1 MFESVEML
9 KDARRRATNGSV
21 FIALLVSSALSQ
33 ASVAPPEHA
42 SVPFPEGDAAVSSE
56 LPHVPEP
63 LLFDLVRPLGAAK
76 GELEIN
82 ALVQHASGG
91 TAWAP
96 EIEYAF
102 ADGYALEL
110 ELPFEGATLE
120 EYKVAVQGTAGTLLK
135 GRMIHG
141 WQAIAYYERDSRD
154 YTADLIY
161 LNGARLSSKWSV
173 FNMVG
178 MRRAHWRGDS
188 DYLGLVNNSIFYDYS
203 KRLTFGLEVNSEI
216 GDGWRWRHGLV
227 PQIHFDVDE
236 HVTVQLG
243 GGRSRLNVGQP
254 TEKTFIWRLIY
265 SW

>member
-1 MFESVEML
+1 VQRL
-9 KDARRRATNGSV
+9 TGARKRATNGSV
-21 FIALLVSSALSQ
+21 LIALLALPALCYANVTTHGDDSAS
-33 ASVAPPEHA
+33 
-42 SVPFPEGDAAVSSE
+42 FPEGDGAVSSG

-63 LLFDLVRPLGAAK
+63 LLFDLVRPLGASK
-76 GELEIN
+76 GELEVN
-82 ALVQHASGG
+82 TLVQHTSGG

-102 ADGYALEL
+102 ADGYAVEL

-120 EYKVAVQGTAGTLLK
+120 EYKMAIQGTAGTLWG

-141 WQAIAYYERDSRD
+141 WQAIAYYERGSKD

-161 LNGARLSSKWSV
+161 LNGARLSRKWSV

-178 MRRAHWRGDS
+178 LRHAHFKGTG
-188 DYLGLVNNSIFYDYS
+188 DYLGLVNNSVFYDVS
-203 KRLTFGLEVNSEI
+203 QRLTFGLEVNSEI
-216 GDGWRWRHGLV
+216 SDGWRWRHGLV
-227 PQIHFDVDE
+227 PQVHFDVNE

>member
-1 MFESVEML
+1 MQRLLE
-9 KDARRRATNGSV
+9 ARRRATNCSV
-21 FIALLVSSALSQ
+21 LSALLVTPAFSQ
-33 ASVAPPEHA
+33 ASVVPPDDG
-42 SVPFPEGDAAVSSE
+42 SVSFPEGDAAVSSE

-63 LLFDLVRPLGAAK
+63 LLFDLVRPLGADK
-76 GELEIN
+76 GELEVN

-120 EYKVAVQGTAGTLLK
+120 EYKVAVQGTAGTLLD

-141 WQAIAYYERDSRD
+141 WQAIVYYERNSKD

-161 LNGARLSSKWSV
+161 LNGARLSRKWSV

-178 MRRAHWRGDS
+178 LRHAHFRGDG
-188 DYLGLVNNSIFYDYS
+188 DYIGLVNNSIFYDYS
-203 KRLTFGLEVNSEI
+203 QRLTFGLEVNSEI
-216 GDGWRWRHGLV
+216 SDGWRWRHGLV
-227 PQIHFDVDE
+227 PQIHFDVSE
-236 HVTVQLG
+236 HVTLQFG
-243 GGRSRLNVGQP
+243 GGRSRLNVGHP
-254 TEKTFIWRLIY
+254 AEKTFIWRLIY